1 MDARGGPMRTMRSS
15 ERPPKPYSRIEEEK
29 SPVSKNIEES
39 DGYHLLGDI
48 GSRCHNEDCKKNE
61 YDYNKYVFELLQSLV
76 QKHDEQFEEEKK
88 LDEES
93 VSAAIHAKFL
103 RSVDLRTPM
112 LNSTIR
118 MESDL
123 THFTSTPKKE
133 ISTRIDIINFSE
145 NIFNE
150 EHPYLK
156 YLRTLDESKYKFKDA
171 SKVGIK
177 TINREYTLLD
187 TYKDGNRVK
196 LTIEREDKEKDGKI
210 FQRAIYFKFYIN
222 NTEYFHCTFIT
233 SDKLGKRYCTS
244 LHYTTRIGGKAVYV
258 YIDLDIIIKLF
269 KECRGDIIQ
278 FLILILGNF
287 SKEGIS
293 RKFNCFLG
301 IIACNAEIKD
311 ASLIKYLINFA
322 KAGLERSQAGGKLKN
337 RKKLTKPKTTTTKP
351 KTPKTTTPKP
361 KTPKTP
367 KTTTTKPKTSKT
379 TTPKPKTP
387 KTTTTKPKTPKA
399 TTTKPKT
406 PKTPKTTTTK
416 PKTTKATTTKPK
428 TPKTTTAKPKTK

>member
-1 MDARGGPMRTMRSS
+1 MSDRGGPMRKTRRS
-15 ERPPKPYSRIEEEK
+15 ERPTPYLRPPIEEE

-48 GSRCHNEDCKKNE
+48 STRCHNEDCKMNE

-133 ISTRIDIINFSE
+133 ISTRIDIIDFSE
-145 NIFNE
+145 KIFNE
-150 EHPYLK
+150 EHLYLK
-156 YLRTLDESKYKFKDA
+156 HLITHGESKYKLKST
-171 SKVGIK
+171 SKVEIN
-177 TINREYTLLD
+177 TTNREYTLLEER
-187 TYKDGNRVK
+187 TEGGNLVK
-196 LTIEREDKEKDGKI
+196 LTIEREDKEKDGNI

-269 KECRGDIIQ
+269 RECGGDIIK

-311 ASLIKYLINFA
+311 ASLIKDLINFA
-322 KAGLERSQAGGKLKN
+322 KVSLERSRTGGKLKN
-337 RKKLTKPKTTTTKP
+337 RKNLTKPKTPKTTTIKPKTPKTTTTKP
-351 KTPKTTTPKP
+351 KTPKTTTTKP
-361 KTPKTP
+361 KTPKAP
-367 KTTTTKPKTSKT
+367 KA
-379 TTPKPKTP
+379 
-387 KTTTTKPKTPKA
+387 TTTKPKTPKA

-416 PKTTKATTTKPK
+416 PKTPKAPKTTTVKPK
-428 TPKTTTAKPKTK
+428 TPKTK

>member
-1 MDARGGPMRTMRSS
+1 MDARGGPMRTTRRS
-15 ERPPKPYSRIEEEK
+15 ERPTPYSRIEEEK

-156 YLRTLDESKYKFKDA
+156 YLRTLDESKYKFKDT

-311 ASLIKYLINFA
+311 ASLIKDLI
-322 KAGLERSQAGGKLKN
+322 
-337 RKKLTKPKTTTTKP
+337 
-351 KTPKTTTPKP
+351 
-361 KTPKTP
+361 
-367 KTTTTKPKTSKT
+367 
-379 TTPKPKTP
+379 
-387 KTTTTKPKTPKA
+387 
-399 TTTKPKT
+399 
-406 PKTPKTTTTK
+406 
-416 PKTTKATTTKPK
+416 
-428 TPKTTTAKPKTK
+428 

>member
-29 SPVSKNIEES
+29 SHVSKNIEES

-156 YLRTLDESKYKFKDA
+156 YLRTLDESKYKLKYV

-322 KAGLERSQAGGKLKN
+322 KVSLERSQAGGKLKN
-337 RKKLTKPKTTTTKP
+337 RKKLTK
-351 KTPKTTTPKP
+351 
-361 KTPKTP
+361 
-367 KTTTTKPKTSKT
+367 S
-379 TTPKPKTP
+379 KTP

-406 PKTPKTTTTK
+406 PKTTT
-416 PKTTKATTTKPK
+416 AKPK
-428 TPKTTTAKPKTK
+428 TPKTTTTKPNTK